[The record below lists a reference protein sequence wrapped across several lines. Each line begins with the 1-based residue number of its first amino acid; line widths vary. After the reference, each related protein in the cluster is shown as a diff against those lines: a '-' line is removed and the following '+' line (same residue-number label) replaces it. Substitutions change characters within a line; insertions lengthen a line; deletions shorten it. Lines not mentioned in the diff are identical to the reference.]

1 MGVLGGDSELI
12 ATRNRYVKQS
22 GLVVMP
28 VHVPPKS
35 HMIVSTKA
43 MGHLRLVI
51 PVVVIMKILVVFL
64 LEGVALLMDCA
75 TEQYKQKYVVIMWV
89 GNGLKD

>member
-1 MGVLGGDSELI
+1 
-12 ATRNRYVKQS
+12 
-22 GLVVMP
+22 
-28 VHVPPKS
+28 
-35 HMIVSTKA
+35 